1 MSGRS
6 DAASFEKGAEGVAS
20 DAALMARVQ
29 AGDRKAFAEIVDR
42 YKDRVLNYLTRLT
55 GCRDRAEDLGQ
66 ETFLRVFRSA
76 DRYEERGQLAAL
88 IFRIATNLVRTEER
102 RERRARFFSFDFEKK
117 DERTTPSPQ
126 GDVLRDEALGRLSSA
141 VAELPM
147 HYRVPLVLHEVEGWT
162 VPRIAEAL
170 ECREGTIKSRIS
182 RGRQRLRETLA
193 PYWNGGVA

>member
-88 IFRIATNLVRTEER
+88 IFRIATNLVTSRRRTNARPPRHRATSFETKR
-102 RERRARFFSFDFEKK
+102 SGASPAPLPSCRCTIACPSSCTRSRAGRCPASPRPSNAARARS
-117 DERTTPSPQ
+117 
-126 GDVLRDEALGRLSSA
+126 
-141 VAELPM
+141 
-147 HYRVPLVLHEVEGWT
+147 
-162 VPRIAEAL
+162 
-170 ECREGTIKSRIS
+170 S
-182 RGRQRLRETLA
+182 RGSA
-193 PYWNGGVA
+193 AAG